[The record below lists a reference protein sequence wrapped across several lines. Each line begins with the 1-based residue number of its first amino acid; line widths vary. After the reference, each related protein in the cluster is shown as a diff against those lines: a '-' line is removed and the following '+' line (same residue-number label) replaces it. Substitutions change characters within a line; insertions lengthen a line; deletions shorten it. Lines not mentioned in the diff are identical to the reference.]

1 MKKTI
6 GILCIA
12 TAIAISCLYYKS
24 KPEKIVDMMKD
35 DLNTMTMLSNRYS
48 DYNYDVNDRINKDID
63 SIQKHMDSLG
73 VELTKYKP

>member
-1 MKKTI
+1 MKKLI
-6 GILCIA
+6 VISFIA
-12 TAIAISCLYYKS
+12 SAIAISCLYYKS

-35 DLNTMTMLSNRYS
+35 DLNTMTALSKYYS
-48 DYNYDVNDRINKDID
+48 TWDSDGNEMIYKHID